1 MGWQITSVDGEEFR
15 IKLIPDK
22 IETKQRRKFNVREIG
37 ENTDLSE
44 KIKIDK
50 TKDSGDLEIDID
62 LDHDLVY
69 SALLVYW
76 SMSDVHIL
84 LFLLVRCYKSYP
96 DCLKQMT

>member
-1 MGWQITSVDGEEFR
+1 M
-15 IKLIPDK
+15 
-22 IETKQRRKFNVREIG
+22 REIG

-69 SALLVYW
+69 SALLVY
-76 SMSDVHIL
+76 
-84 LFLLVRCYKSYP
+84 
-96 DCLKQMT
+96 